1 MVKHVVLFKLK
12 EFTSEE
18 EKIRKINQIKM
29 GLLNLKTIIKE
40 LHSIEVGINE
50 NHKEQYDISLITTH
64 LSMADLQAYA
74 AHPDHLVVSKI
85 VREAM
90 ESRACV
96 DFTY

>member
-12 EFTSEE
+12 EFPSEE
-18 EKIRKINQIKM
+18 EKARKINQIKL

-40 LHSIEVGINE
+40 LQSIEVGINE
-50 NHKEQYDISLITTH
+50 NHREQYDIALTTTH

-74 AHPDHLVVSKI
+74 VHPDHLVVSKI

-96 DFTY
+96 DFSY